1 MAKNMGTI
9 EGLIFN
15 LDPSIIEETNVEDLK
30 NGNYEV
36 LWKNTELLNFDWN
49 EESGLTSKSI

>member
-1 MAKNMGTI
+1 MGTI